1 MSKTSLQERKPGGR
15 ICVGEIEASD
25 FGIEKIERES
35 ISHSGFGHV
44 ILLGELW
51 IAKLEFRS
59 HKHREIGVR

>member
-1 MSKTSLQERKPGGR
+1 MSKRSMQERNTAR
-15 ICVGEIEASD
+15 RNCDGEIEASD

-51 IAKLEFRS
+51 TSKLEFRS
-59 HKHREIGVR
+59 HNSREIAVR